1 MGKLFLFFV
10 LLLIVFS
17 ACKKDRV
24 SVDVVDLSRPQSDYI
39 YSSIAQLGNTF
50 FIAGGSRWSASSL
63 LLLNADKQL
72 TEISLDVNDQQ
83 KALYGVDCLPDG
95 HIAAVGYEGQLYVSD
110 DSGKSWRIQRQIESK
125 PYQDIAWLTTDSV
138 LIVGGISFNKGFS
151 LKSSTW
157 HQPDIQ
163 DFDLRNFEIVDID
176 HAEKDVYYLAG
187 YGAILKS
194 TNRGRQ
200 WDFTAAKNDYFKGM
214 AWINALEGVA
224 VGYAGLILQTKDGGD
239 NWEEISDSGLPK
251 NRKCLNVDI
260 NIQGDCVI
268 AGEQGF
274 MAFKR
279 AGAFSWRTARPFTNN
294 DLKAVKMVNNQEVLV
309 CGTQGAIYL
318 VQWPE

>member
-1 MGKLFLFFV
+1 MGKFFSFLA

-39 YSSIAQLGNTF
+39 YSSIAQLGNAF

-63 LLLNADKQL
+63 LRLNANNQL

-83 KALYGVDCLPDG
+83 KGLYGVDCLPDG

-151 LKSSTW
+151 LKSSIW
-157 HQPDIQ
+157 HQPEIQ

-187 YGAILKS
+187 YGAIMKS
-194 TNRGRQ
+194 TNRGQ
-200 WDFTAAKNDYFKGM
+200 HWDFTAANNDYFKGM
-214 AWINALEGVA
+214 DWINALEGVA

-239 NWEEISDSGLPK
+239 HWEKVAASGLPK
-251 NRKCLNVDI
+251 NRKCLNVDM
-260 NIQGDCVI
+260 NMQGDFVI
-268 AGEQGF
+268 AGEHGF

-279 AGAFSWRTARPFTNN
+279 AGASEWRTVRPFTDK
-294 DLKAVKMVNNQEVLV
+294 DLRALKIVNNQDVLV
-309 CGTQGAIYL
+309 CGNGGGVYL
-318 VQWPE
+318 VKWPD

>member
-1 MGKLFLFFV
+1 MGKQFSFFT
-10 LLLIVFS
+10 LLLFVFS
-17 ACKKDRV
+17 ACKKGHV
-24 SVDVVDLSRPQSDYI
+24 PVDVVDLSRPQSDYV
-39 YSSIAQLGNTF
+39 YSSIAQLGQTF
-50 FIAGGSRWSASSL
+50 FIAGGSRWTTSSL
-63 LLLNADKQL
+63 LRFSAERQL

-95 HIAAVGYEGQLYVSD
+95 HIAAVGYEGQLYVSN

-125 PYQDIAWLTTDSV
+125 PYQDIAWLTPDSV
-138 LIVGGISFNKGFS
+138 LIVGGISFNKGFI

-176 HAEKDVYYLAG
+176 YAEQDVYYLAG

-194 TNRGRQ
+194 TNGGGR

-224 VGYAGLILQTKDGGD
+224 VGYTGLILQTKDGGD
-239 NWEEISDSGLPK
+239 NWEKISDSGLPK
-251 NRKCLNVDI
+251 NRKCLNVDM

-268 AGEQGF
+268 VGEQGF

-279 AGAFSWRTARPFTNN
+279 AGASTWRTARPFTNK
-294 DLKAVKMVNNQEVLV
+294 DLRAVKMLNNQEVFV

>member
-1 MGKLFLFFV
+1 MGKFFSFLA

-39 YSSIAQLGNTF
+39 YSSIAQLGNAF

-63 LLLNADKQL
+63 LRLNANYQL

-83 KALYGVDCLPDG
+83 KGLYGVDCLPDG

-138 LIVGGISFNKGFS
+138 LIVGGISFNKGLI

-157 HQPDIQ
+157 HQPEIQ
-163 DFDLRNFEIVDID
+163 DFGLRNFEIVDID

-187 YGAILKS
+187 YGAIMKS
-194 TNRGRQ
+194 TNRGQ
-200 WDFTAAKNDYFKGM
+200 HWDFTAASNDYFKGM

-239 NWEEISDSGLPK
+239 HWEKIAASGLPK
-251 NRKCLNVDI
+251 NRKCLNVDM
-260 NIQGDCVI
+260 NMQGDFVI
-268 AGEQGF
+268 AGEHGF

-279 AGAFSWRTARPFTNN
+279 AGASEWRTVRPFTDK
-294 DLKAVKMVNNQEVLV
+294 DLRALKIVNNQDVLV
-309 CGTQGAIYL
+309 CGNGGGVYL
-318 VQWPE
+318 VKWPD